1 MDRYRFHGTRCV
13 GLIRAPVIDCNSKV
27 SRQDNA
33 GAVDAGQFR
42 EQFRS
47 TVDEIIALLRRPTRT
62 LAQDTRAHYN
72 ALAELNRKHA
82 AFWKGRTP

>member
-13 GLIRAPVIDCNSKV
+13 GIVRAPVIDCNRNAI
-27 SRQDNA
+27 RQDKA

-62 LAQDTRAHYN
+62 LAQDNRAHCN
-72 ALAELNRKHA
+72 ALAELNRKNA
-82 AFWKGRTP
+82 AFWKGPTQ